1 MSRNKDRMGM
11 GDTQPEVS
19 NPPPQVTQNAGG
31 DPFSFVIPTEFVELP
46 SNGAFYPEGHPLHK
60 QETIEIKQMTAKE
73 EDILTSR
80 SLLKKGVALDRLIKS
95 LVVDKSINTDTML
108 VGDRNAVL
116 VAARIS
122 GYGNEY
128 NTKVTCPSCGAQSHN
143 EFDLHDYEIEGID
156 NINELDVSVNYD
168 NGTFTTMLP
177 RMKQEVSF
185 RLLTGTDERQM
196 MNALSSKKKK
206 SKLESE
212 SNITRQLKQ
221 MIVAINGN
229 TDRKLI
235 NYVVEN
241 MPSMDARHLRV
252 LYRKIT
258 PNVNLDHD
266 FECDECGYEAEMEVP
281 LTADF
286 FWPDR

>member
-31 DPFSFVIPTEFVELP
+31 DPFSFVIPTEFVDLP
-46 SNGAFYPEGHPLHK
+46 SNGAFYPEGHPLHRRD
-60 QETIEIKQMTAKE
+60 TIEIKQMTAKE

-95 LVVDKSINTDTML
+95 LVVDKSINTDTLL

-128 NTKVTCPSCGAQSHN
+128 NTKVTCPSCGAQCDS
-143 EFDLHDYEIEGID
+143 EFDLHDYEIEGLD
-156 NINELDVSVNYD
+156 NIDELDVSVNYD
-168 NGTFTTMLP
+168 DGTFTTTLP
-177 RMKQEVSF
+177 RMKQEISF
-185 RLLTGTDERQM
+185 RLLTGFDERQM
-196 MNALSSKKKK
+196 MGALSNKKKK
-206 SKLESE
+206 SKTESE

-221 MIVAINGN
+221 MIVAVNGN
-229 TDRKLI
+229 TDRKLV

-252 LYRKIT
+252 LYRNIS

-266 FECDECGYEAEMEVP
+266 FECDECGYEAELEVP